1 MQKTKSTIVKA
12 EFVLYFCIVLSG
24 WEEPTDLRHQVYT
37 QPESGNQLFLE
48 VLRTL
53 QWDHSYLFS
62 SLPQALTPQALWP
75 PVTLSPSKAGAP
87 LLRAILP
94 RCFPPMASGPSQAPH
109 LPSRWAHTWVSGQE
123 EALQSPQVSAAP
135 GENGQDLG
143 TNRVLCV
150 QVKTRTCVLPA
161 SPCTHMSACM
171 CHLRLPSD
179 THTLILKRHVF
190 KSLLLSTFGES
201 WVLPCVFHSPSPSS
215 RPPIETFKASSP
227 INLLRPMG
235 VPLGALPL
243 TSAWEQVWVALLPSD
258 VATTGAS

>member
-1 MQKTKSTIVKA
+1 MQKTKSTIVNP

-24 WEEPTDLRHQVYT
+24 WEEPTDLRHQVWT

-53 QWDHSYLFS
+53 QWHHSCLFS
-62 SLPQALTPQALWP
+62 SLPQALTPPALWP
-75 PVTLSPSKAGAP
+75 PVTPSPSKAGAP

-94 RCFPPMASGPSQAPH
+94 RCSPPLASGPSRAPH
-109 LPSRWAHTWVSGQE
+109 LPSPWAHTWVSGRE
-123 EALQSPQVSAAP
+123 EAPRSPQVSVAP
-135 GENGQDLG
+135 GENGQGLG

-171 CHLRLPSD
+171 CHLCLSC
-179 THTLILKRHVF
+179 
-190 KSLLLSTFGES
+190 STFGES
-201 WVLPCVFHSPSPSS
+201 WVLPCALHSPSPSS
-215 RPPIETFKASSP
+215 RPLTESFKPPTP

-235 VPLGALPL
+235 VLLGALPL
-243 TSAWEQVWVALLPSD
+243 ASAWGQVWVALLPSD
-258 VATTGAS
+258 MATTGAS